1 MTAWRQSWI
10 MFSEKIKKTGIVV
23 IGEIGQLHRVLR
35 PPSLILGVV
44 RATHPPNLRRPTV
57 RESMLASLDEDP
69 SAALS

>member
-10 MFSEKIKKTGIVV
+10 MFGEEIKKTGIVV

-44 RATHPPNLRRPTV
+44 RATHQPNLQYPTG
-57 RESMLASLDEDP
+57 RGSMIAYPDVDP
-69 SAALS
+69 STALS